1 MAKGQRRDPKL
12 EGFWR
17 EALARFAGSKLS
29 VRGFCALEGL
39 SEPSFYAWRRVIRE
53 RDTDRSGVS
62 QGRPAFVPVVVSGA
76 IAPQPGWRGEGIV
89 LELRGGR
96 CLRLPEAMA
105 AERVVEL
112 IRVLETMP

>member
-17 EALARFAGSKLS
+17 EVLARFAGSKLS

-39 SEPSFYAWRRVIRE
+39 SESSFYAWRRVIRE
-53 RDTDRSGVS
+53 RDADRSGVS
-62 QGRPAFVPVVVSGA
+62 RGRPAFVSVVVSGA
-76 IAPQPGWRGEGIV
+76 VAPQSAGRGEGMVI
-89 LELRGGR
+89 ELRGGR

-112 IRVLETMP
+112 IRVLEAMP